1 MHTIPHSQAHGH
13 LFATW
18 SQLTQKL
25 SDMEM
30 SALFRTLITTKLRLK
45 ILVALLLIHA
55 VYLIELII
63 I

>member
-1 MHTIPHSQAHGH
+1 MHAMPHSRAHGC

-18 SQLTQKL
+18 SQITQKL

-30 SALFRTLITTKLRLK
+30 SALFGTTKLRLK

>member
-25 SDMEM
+25 SNMEM
-30 SALFRTLITTKLRLK
+30 SALFGRDKS
-45 ILVALLLIHA
+45 
-55 VYLIELII
+55 VYLSTDNSNIMN
-63 I
+63 

>member
-1 MHTIPHSQAHGH
+1 MPCP
-13 LFATW
+13 TW
-18 SQLTQKL
+18 SQITQKL

-30 SALFRTLITTKLRLK
+30 SGLFGTPITTKLRQQ

-63 I
+63 N